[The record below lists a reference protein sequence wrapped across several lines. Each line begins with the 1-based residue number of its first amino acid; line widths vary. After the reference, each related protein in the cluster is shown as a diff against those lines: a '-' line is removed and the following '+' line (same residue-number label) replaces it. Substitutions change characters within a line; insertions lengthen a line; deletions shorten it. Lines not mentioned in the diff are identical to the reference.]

1 MKHKILTPDEI
12 KTIDRKVL
20 ENINLDDLI
29 AEVGVAL
36 GEWFLQNISKSE
48 SLFILYGPGNNGKDG
63 VALGKFLKENGYRVN
78 LVDFNKIEEKKI
90 DKESIL
96 VDAVFG
102 ISLDNR
108 DFPKNLQNFISLN
121 ALNVDKNK
129 NKNKNSTNRKNKNST
144 NRKNKNSTNRKN
156 KNTKNNKNKNT
167 KNNKNT
173 NTNTKNKNKN
183 KNTNT
188 KNKNKNTNTKKRI
201 KIISIDIPTGVN
213 AKTGE
218 ISGSAFRAD
227 VTLAVGALKPGLFI
241 FPGRSYAGDVICIP
255 VSSLEKNYSDY
266 SSEFV
271 SVDFEDVANYPRFK
285 PIDHKYSRGV
295 AAIVMGEKFPGAA
308 ILAAKSA
315 QAAGAGYVK
324 VYAPEN
330 FLIHLQLTYP
340 EFVFV
345 SYRNE
350 EDLSEHILKDTKIKA
365 LCFGVGWV
373 SDLMGLKKFF
383 KTYQGELVVDGGAMN
398 TPEVLEILKEK
409 ANVVFTP
416 HKKEQD
422 RAFGENNKVET
433 MLNFCR
439 EYEGVLISKG
449 YDTLIGQNKKE
460 KAITLHNSVK
470 LSVAGTGDVLAG
482 LITGCMAIGFDAYE
496 SSLMAQRLQFLGA
509 RSASQRMSALDLIE
523 SIKRLKL

>member
-63 VALGKFLKENGYRVN
+63 VALGRFLKENGYRVN

-102 ISLDNR
+102 ISLDDR

-121 ALNVDKNK
+121 ALNGDKNK
-129 NKNKNSTNRKNKNST
+129 NKNKNSTNTKNTNTNKN
-144 NRKNKNSTNRKN
+144 R
-156 KNTKNNKNKNT
+156 
-167 KNNKNT
+167 KNT
-173 NTNTKNKNKN
+173 NTNTKNTNTN
-183 KNTNT
+183 TNNTNTNNTNTNT
-188 KNKNKNTNTKKRI
+188 KNTNTNTNKNTKKRI

-255 VSSLEKNYSDY
+255 VSSLEKNYGDY

-295 AAIVMGEKFPGAA
+295 AAVVMGEKFPGAA

-324 VYAPEN
+324 VYAPEH

-398 TPEVLEILKEK
+398 IPEVLKILKEK

-482 LITGCMAIGFDAYE
+482 LITGCMAIGLDAYE

-509 RSASQRMSALDLIE
+509 RSAFQRMSALDLIE